1 VAVNA
6 DVPHFEVIFAD
17 EVDPILN
24 SIGSRGMGE
33 VGLVGF
39 AAAVANAFFLY
50 IGKKMRELQI
60 TPDQLIS

>member
-6 DVPHFEVIFAD
+6 DVPHFEVIFVD

-39 AAAVANAFFLY
+39 AAAVANAFFY
-50 IGKKMRELQI
+50 TSGKK
-60 TPDQLIS
+60 